1 MQSVILSLAVAI
13 CVQAATWT
21 GKVDETYTVKSLNL
35 HAEGVLY
42 WDGDLYAGS
51 AAGQRLQ
58 RFDPD
63 DLKTDS
69 IAEPDKTSDAHTAG
83 AQIILGLCGSNSK
96 DRIYGCLSSFSGG
109 SEGIGYWDDDDLT
122 FKKSIIVPGISRAN
136 DCEVSGDYV
145 YFTSSYTGQVIVC
158 DRDLDACTVLL
169 TSTLLS
175 PLNGNSGANGIV
187 VIDDFLIVGNF
198 ATGNLIKVPV
208 KDGATNGSES
218 LVAITD
224 TLNLIDDVDGLVE
237 VNDRV
242 IIAITSANAI
252 LLESSDKWVSAEIK
266 KTVSLASIDP
276 TGASTAGIKSDDEE
290 EIEIYVTFPSWASLQ
305 TGTAQENYK
314 IALVKFSDEDVDD
327 LDFSLLLGTA
337 FLLWFC

>member
-1 MQSVILSLAVAI
+1 
-13 CVQAATWT
+13 
-21 GKVDETYTVKSLNL
+21 
-35 HAEGVLY
+35 
-42 WDGDLYAGS
+42 
-51 AAGQRLQ
+51 
-58 RFDPD
+58 
-63 DLKTDS
+63 
-69 IAEPDKTSDAHTAG
+69 
-83 AQIILGLCGSNSK
+83 
-96 DRIYGCLSSFSGG
+96 
-109 SEGIGYWDDDDLT
+109 
-122 FKKSIIVPGISRAN
+122 
-136 DCEVSGDYV
+136 V

-290 EIEIYVTFPSWASLQ
+290 EIEIYVTFPSWASL
-305 TGTAQENYK
+305 
-314 IALVKFSDEDVDD
+314 
-327 LDFSLLLGTA
+327 
-337 FLLWFC
+337 